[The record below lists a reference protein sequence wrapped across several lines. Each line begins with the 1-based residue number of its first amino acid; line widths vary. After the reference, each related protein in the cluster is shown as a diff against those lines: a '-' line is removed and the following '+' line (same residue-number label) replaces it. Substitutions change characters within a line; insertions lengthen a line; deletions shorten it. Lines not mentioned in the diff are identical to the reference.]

1 MQYLREQIAQL
12 RVDRFRSLV
21 AVARHGSF
29 SAAAEA
35 LQLSQ
40 PRVSTH
46 VADLERVF
54 KTTLVDRS
62 RKPIALTES
71 GRRLADYAG
80 RIVEALADA
89 DVTVTVPSDRL
100 AGRVVIGMYPS
111 AAAAVFPPLLAELT
125 AEHPELR
132 MNLWEGATLELDDA
146 LIAGDI
152 DLAVRPTVPAPD
164 AGDRLSSMP
173 LWSEPLVAV
182 VRSDDPLVA
191 GVEDGRLRLAELA
204 ARDLITIG
212 NPAVP
217 ERHAGPYESHLA
229 FAEAGLRPRVTQQ
242 TNQPQTLLALVA
254 AGVGVGVTNWLA
266 VRTAD
271 DHGLRTFTID
281 GPSCR
286 RQVSVWWRTSSPLD
300 RVRRAVIDSCR
311 RLGRQVVPD
320 QGSAGVAGPGS
331 SD

>member
-1 MQYLREQIAQL
+1 MQYLPEQIAQL

-62 RKPIALTES
+62 CKPIALTES

-80 RIVEALADA
+80 RIVDALAEA
-89 DVTVTVPSDRL
+89 EMTVTVPGDRL
-100 AGRVVIGMYPS
+100 AGRVVVGMYPS
-111 AAAAVFPPLLAELT
+111 AAAAVFPRLLGELT
-125 AEHPELR
+125 GEHPDLR
-132 MNLWEGATLELDDA
+132 VNLWEGATLELDDA

-152 DLAVRPTVPAPD
+152 DLAVRPTVPAPE
-164 AGDRLSSMP
+164 AGGRLSSVP

-182 VRSDDPLVA
+182 VRSEDPLVDRA
-191 GVEDGRLRLAELA
+191 EDGRLRLTELA

-217 ERHAGPYESHLA
+217 QRHAGSYESHLA
-229 FAEAGLRPRVTQQ
+229 FADAGLRPRVTQQ

-300 RVRRAVIDSCR
+300 RVHRAVIDSCR
-311 RLGRQVVPD
+311 RLGRSVIPD
-320 QGSAGVAGPGS
+320 QCDVALAGS